1 MKMRIQLTIN
11 IKYKQIKEM
20 INKELNQ
27 DDAERRNKN
36 KRIQL

>member
-1 MKMRIQLTIN
+1 MKMRFQLTIK
-11 IKYKQIKEM
+11 IKYKQTKEM

>member
-1 MKMRIQLTIN
+1 MKMRFQLNIN
-11 IKYKQIKEM
+11 IKYKRTKEM

-36 KRIQL
+36 KRIQF

>member
-11 IKYKQIKEM
+11 IKYKQTKEM

-27 DDAERRNKN
+27 DDAE
-36 KRIQL
+36 